1 MMDVE
6 CWMVDSLRIQ
16 NCSFKISQPVRSVR
30 FQEIMGCFNF
40 GFWMMDF
47 GFIQNSELTGL
58 AGLGQ
63 EEIRSSVFSFQFEQR
78 GSQNLLECGI
88 KRFERLFLCA

>member
-6 CWMVDSLRIQ
+6 CWMVDSFKIQ

-40 GFWMMDF
+40 GFWILGWWWVEDDVGFWILDF
-47 GFIQNSELTGL
+47 GWNS
-58 AGLGQ
+58 A
-63 EEIRSSVFSFQFEQR
+63 FS
-78 GSQNLLECGI
+78 I
-88 KRFERLFLCA
+88 

>member
-6 CWMVDSLRIQ
+6 CWMVDSFRIQ

-40 GFWMMDF
+40 GFWMMDW
-47 GFIQNSELTGL
+47 GGAAV
-58 AGLGQ
+58 AGN
-63 EEIRSSVFSFQFEQR
+63 E
-78 GSQNLLECGI
+78 
-88 KRFERLFLCA
+88 

>member
-6 CWMVDSLRIQ
+6 CWMVDSFRIQ
-16 NCSFKISQPVRSVR
+16 NCSFKISQPVRRVR

-63 EEIRSSVFSFQFEQR
+63 EEIRSSVFSSGKEAHKTF
-78 GSQNLLECGI
+78 
-88 KRFERLFLCA
+88 

>member
-6 CWMVDSLRIQ
+6 CWMVDSFRIQ

-40 GFWMMDF
+40 GFWVMDWGEEKPNGEF
-47 GFIQNSELTGL
+47 WMLNGGL
-58 AGLGQ
+58 
-63 EEIRSSVFSFQFEQR
+63 V
-78 GSQNLLECGI
+78 
-88 KRFERLFLCA
+88 KFERRNGKLAFGRCWNEEGC